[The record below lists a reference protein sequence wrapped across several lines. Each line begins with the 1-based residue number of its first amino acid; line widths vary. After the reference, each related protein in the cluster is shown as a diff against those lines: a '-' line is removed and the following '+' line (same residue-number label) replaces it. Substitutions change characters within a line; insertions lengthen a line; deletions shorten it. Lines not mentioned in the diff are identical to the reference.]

1 MSGGWQ
7 VGVDVGGTFTD
18 VVAVCREPAGTR
30 IAKVPSRSDD
40 RVAGLLAALRA
51 VNLAWS
57 DVDDLIHG
65 TTLVTNAIV
74 EEDFADVALIAT
86 RGFSD
91 TLAIGRQNR
100 LHLYRLDLPPKP
112 AAQVPGE
119 LRFEIGERIDHEG
132 RVLEPMEALG
142 GRGDSAGR
150 SERRERGC
158 GIADAFLR
166 QPRSRGG
173 AGRTLARILPF
184 CRALEPGE
192 PGGQGVRAHGDDG
205 VERRGHAARGRLSRP
220 ARCGETA
227 GFEAAPVPLR
237 GRDGLS
243 GGIARAAA
251 GSRRVR
257 ARGRGGRRRPHRP
270 GARNRSRDQLRHG
283 RHHHRCRPDRRRRS
297 ADFQRSVA
305 RRSAAA
311 TADGGGGVNRS
322 GRRLHRPPRPR
333 RPRRRAGERRRRPGA
348 RLLRSRGRAP
358 DGERR
363 QPGAG
368 IHEPGSPAGR

>member
-18 VVAVCREPAGTR
+18 VVAVSRGQAETR
-30 IAKVPSRSDD
+30 IAKVASRSDD
-40 RVAGLLAALRA
+40 RVAGLLSALRA

-74 EEDFADVALIAT
+74 ESDFADVALIAT

-100 LHLYRLDLPPKP
+100 LHLYRLDLPPKLAP
-112 AAQVPGE
+112 QVPE
-119 LRFEIGERIDHEG
+119 ALRFEVGERTDHEG
-132 RVLEPMEALG
+132 PRARSDGPALG
-142 GRGDSAGR
+142 GRSDSTDR

-166 QPRSRGG
+166 QPRARGG
-173 AGRTLARILPF
+173 AGRTVAGSHPF
-184 CRALEPGE
+184 CGALEPGE

-220 ARCGETA
+220 ARRGEA
-227 GFEAAPVPLR
+227 VGFEAAPVSLR
-237 GRDGLS
+237 GGDGLS
-243 GGIARAAA
+243 GGAARAAA

-257 ARGRGGRRRPHRP
+257 ARGRGGCRRPHRP
-270 GARNRSRDQLRHG
+270 GARNRSRHQLRHG
-283 RHHHRCRPDRRRRS
+283 RHDHRCGPRHRRRS
-297 ADFQRSVA
+297 ADFQ
-305 RRSAAA
+305 
-311 TADGGGGVNRS
+311 
-322 GRRLHRPPRPR
+322 
-333 RPRRRAGERRRRPGA
+333 
-348 RLLRSRGRAP
+348 
-358 DGERR
+358 
-363 QPGAG
+363 
-368 IHEPGSPAGR
+368 